1 MWEPDENA
9 DRWFAWTLAKFRII
23 LGYLAGIMLNG
34 LFEIIFTI
42 FGVGAETVSAL
53 ARRMD
58 RVPFVAF
65 HHRFDLIQKYFFE
78 SSRKFHHYLQR
89 KPFRQLHLRK
99 GFMMTI
105 NIEVSGSIISKDFE
119 ELPTNWTA
127 GL

>member
-1 MWEPDENA
+1 MWEPEENT
-9 DRWFAWTLAKFRII
+9 DGWFAWTLAKFRIL
-23 LGYLAGIMLNG
+23 LGYLEGIMLNG
-34 LFEIIFTI
+34 LDEIIFTI
-42 FGVGAETVSAL
+42 FRVGAETISAL

-58 RVPFVAF
+58 LVPFVVF
-65 HHRFDLIQKYFFE
+65 HHPFDLTQKYFFE

-89 KPFRQLHLRK
+89 KPFRQLYLRK

-105 NIEVSGSIISKDFE
+105 DIEVSGSIISEDFE